1 MAASLLT
8 GQPVGDT
15 TLVQKRIEAV
25 RLPDMNLPRAAH
37 NVFYA
42 NGELTVVGGHTL
54 GFVMTPTA
62 EYFSEG
68 QWHLMNT
75 VYAHDDGT
83 VVTMEEGSRVL
94 LVGGHERNLGIG
106 QSYEAE
112 LYYPATHSFEGFGCL
127 DHKRALAQGVELEDG
142 RALVV
147 GNHQGNDAF
156 EVFDGKKSFH
166 HVKDVA
172 VWHAA
177 PYLFPIANDDVMV
190 FGAVWRDGRFQPCDT
205 VERLK
210 AEPFRAPVLG
220 EWMPFLYDQN
230 NHALESFIGDEALG
244 DYAYLVAANNDSCEV
259 AFIYVCDTVFSLLPI
274 DHPVP
279 TETEWGIIKYDRCAI
294 VDPQAHCAYL
304 VGNDPTGRAYVV
316 AVEYNQCPASL
327 TLYYTDPLEGFGNTT
342 PVLTPDGNL
351 IVTGGIIDDNFAP
364 FSSVWLLPVSGQ
376 ETAMAAAM
384 ANASSKKSL
393 WWIVG
398 GLLLFVVVLWVIRRF
413 ASLRAQ
419 RSNPGDKASGL
430 DCFVV
435 PPRNDEDSGT
445 PAPQPDLVDD
455 ELMTRIKLLMEEERL
470 YLNPNLKLADV
481 AEALDVNRNAVSAC
495 INAQGST
502 FIQLVNDYR
511 LQHAKELLLSK
522 PGKKMANVGLESGF
536 ANERSFF
543 RVFKDAT
550 GMTPKEWID
559 QQAGSN

>member
-1 MAASLLT
+1 MKKLLIILSLLMAASLLT

-15 TLVQKRIEAV
+15 TLIQKRIEAV

-37 NVFYA
+37 NVFYV

-83 VVTMEEGSRVL
+83 VVTMEEGRRVL

-127 DHKRALAQGVELEDG
+127 DHKRALAQGVEMDGG

-147 GNHQGNDAF
+147 GNHQDNDAF
-156 EVFDGKKSFH
+156 EVFDGQKSFH

-172 VWHAA
+172 VWRAA
-177 PYLFPIANDDVMV
+177 PYLLPVADDEVIV

-230 NHALESFIGDEALG
+230 NHALESFTGDEALG
-244 DYAYLVAANNDSCEV
+244 NYAYLLAAHNGNGEV
-259 AFIYVCDTVFSLLPI
+259 AFIQVRDTVFSLLPI

-279 TETEWGIIKYDRCAI
+279 TETEWSTIKYDRSAI
-294 VDPQAHCAYL
+294 VDLQAHRAYL
-304 VGNDPTGRAYVV
+304 VGNDTTGRAYVV
-316 AVEYNQCPASL
+316 AVEYNQSPATL
-327 TLYYTDPLEGFGNTT
+327 TLYYTDALEDFGNST

-351 IVTGGIIDDNFAP
+351 IVTGGIADDNFAP
-364 FSSVWLLPVSGQ
+364 FSTVWLLPVSGQ
-376 ETAMAAAM
+376 ETTMAVATV
-384 ANASSKKSL
+384 NAPSKKSL

-398 GLLLFVVVLWVIRRF
+398 GLLLVAVVWVIRRF
-413 ASLRAQ
+413 ARKS
-419 RSNPGDKASGL
+419 P
-430 DCFVV
+430 
-435 PPRNDEDSGT
+435 DST
-445 PAPQPDLVDD
+445 LVDD
-455 ELMTRIKLLMEEERL
+455 EKNSEAPATQPDPVDNELMTRIKLLMEEKRL
-470 YLNPNLKLADV
+470 YLTPNLKLTDV
-481 AEALDVNRNAVSAC
+481 ADALGVSRSAVSAC

-502 FIQLVNDYR
+502 FSQLVNDYR
-511 LQHAKELLLSK
+511 LQHAKELLLSDS
-522 PGKKMANVGLESGF
+522 GKKMATISLESGF
-536 ANERSFF
+536 SNERSFF

-550 GMTPKEWID
+550 GMTPKEWAD
-559 QQAGSN
+559 QQADCK

>member
-1 MAASLLT
+1 MKKLLIILSLLMAASLLT

-15 TLVQKRIEAV
+15 TLIQKRIEAV

-37 NVFYA
+37 NVFYV

-83 VVTMEEGSRVL
+83 VVTMDEGRKVL

-112 LYYPATHSFEGFGCL
+112 LYYAETHSFEGFGCL
-127 DHKRALAQGVELEDG
+127 DHKRALAQGVALDGG

-147 GNHQGNDAF
+147 GNHQDNDAF
-156 EVFDGKKSFH
+156 EVFDGQKSFH

-172 VWHAA
+172 VWRAA
-177 PYLFPIANDDVMV
+177 PYLLPVADDEVIV

-230 NHALESFIGDEALG
+230 NHALESFTGDEALG
-244 DYAYLVAANNDSCEV
+244 NYAYLLAAHNGNGEV
-259 AFIYVCDTVFSLLPI
+259 AFIQVRDTVFSLLPI

-279 TETEWGIIKYDRCAI
+279 TETEWSTIKYDRSAI
-294 VDPQAHCAYL
+294 VDLQAHRAYL
-304 VGNDPTGRAYVV
+304 VGNDTTGRAYVV
-316 AVEYNQCPASL
+316 AVEYNQSPATL
-327 TLYYTDPLEGFGNTT
+327 TLYYTDALEDFGNST

-351 IVTGGIIDDNFAP
+351 IVTGGIADDNFAP
-364 FSSVWLLPVSGQ
+364 FSTVWLLPVSGQ
-376 ETAMAAAM
+376 ETTMAVATV
-384 ANASSKKSL
+384 NAPSKKSL

-398 GLLLFVVVLWVIRRF
+398 GLLLVAVVWVIRRF
-413 ASLRAQ
+413 ARKS
-419 RSNPGDKASGL
+419 P
-430 DCFVV
+430 
-435 PPRNDEDSGT
+435 DST
-445 PAPQPDLVDD
+445 LVDD
-455 ELMTRIKLLMEEERL
+455 EKNSEAPATQPDPVDNELMTRIKLLMEEKRL
-470 YLNPNLKLADV
+470 YLTPNLKLTDV
-481 AEALDVNRNAVSAC
+481 ADALGVSRSAVSAC

-502 FIQLVNDYR
+502 FSQLVNDYR
-511 LQHAKELLLSK
+511 LQHAKELLLSDS
-522 PGKKMANVGLESGF
+522 GKKMATISLESGF
-536 ANERSFF
+536 SNERSFF

-550 GMTPKEWID
+550 GMTPKEWAD
-559 QQAGSN
+559 QQADCK

>member
-1 MAASLLT
+1 MKKLLIILSLLMAASLLT

-15 TLVQKRIEAV
+15 TLIQKRIEAV

-37 NVFYA
+37 NVFYV

-83 VVTMEEGSRVL
+83 VVTMDEGRKVL

-112 LYYPATHSFEGFGCL
+112 LYYAETHSFEGFGCL
-127 DHKRALAQGVELEDG
+127 DHKRALAQGVALDGG

-147 GNHQGNDAF
+147 GNHQDNDAF
-156 EVFDGKKSFH
+156 EVFDGQKSFH

-172 VWHAA
+172 VWRAA
-177 PYLFPIANDDVMV
+177 PYLLPVADDEVIV

-230 NHALESFIGDEALG
+230 NHALESFTGDEALG
-244 DYAYLVAANNDSCEV
+244 NYAYLLAAHNGNGEV
-259 AFIYVCDTVFSLLPI
+259 AFIQVRDTVFSLLPI

-279 TETEWGIIKYDRCAI
+279 TETEWSTIKYDRSAI
-294 VDPQAHCAYL
+294 VDLQAHRAYL
-304 VGNDPTGRAYVV
+304 VGNDTTGRAYVV
-316 AVEYNQCPASL
+316 AVEYNQSPATL
-327 TLYYTDPLEGFGNTT
+327 TLYYTDALEDFGNST

-351 IVTGGIIDDNFAP
+351 IVTGGIADDNFAP
-364 FSSVWLLPVSGQ
+364 FSTVWLLPVSGQ
-376 ETAMAAAM
+376 ETTMAVATV
-384 ANASSKKSL
+384 NAPSKKSL

-398 GLLLFVVVLWVIRRF
+398 GLLLVAVVWVIRRF
-413 ASLRAQ
+413 ARKS
-419 RSNPGDKASGL
+419 P
-430 DCFVV
+430 
-435 PPRNDEDSGT
+435 DST
-445 PAPQPDLVDD
+445 LVDD
-455 ELMTRIKLLMEEERL
+455 EKNSEAPATQPDPVDNELMTRIKLLMEEKRL
-470 YLNPNLKLADV
+470 YLTPNLKLTDV
-481 AEALDVNRNAVSAC
+481 ADALGVSRSAVSAC

-502 FIQLVNDYR
+502 FSQLVNDYR
-511 LQHAKELLLSK
+511 LQHAKELLLSDS
-522 PGKKMANVGLESGF
+522 GKKMATISLESGF
-536 ANERSFF
+536 SNERSFF

-550 GMTPKEWID
+550 GMTPKEWAD
-559 QQAGSN
+559 QQADCN

>member
-1 MAASLLT
+1 MKKLLIILSLLMAASLLT

-15 TLVQKRIEAV
+15 TLIQKRIEAV

-37 NVFYA
+37 NVFYV

-83 VVTMEEGSRVL
+83 VVTMEEGRRVL

-127 DHKRALAQGVELEDG
+127 DHKRALAQGVALDGG

-147 GNHQGNDAF
+147 GNHQDNDAF
-156 EVFDGKKSFH
+156 EVFDGQKSFH

-172 VWHAA
+172 VWRAA
-177 PYLFPIANDDVMV
+177 PYLLPVADDEVIV

-230 NHALESFIGDEALG
+230 NHALESFTGDEALG
-244 DYAYLVAANNDSCEV
+244 NYAYLLAAHNGNGEV
-259 AFIYVCDTVFSLLPI
+259 AFIQVRDTVFSLLPI

-279 TETEWGIIKYDRCAI
+279 TETEWSTIKYDRSAI
-294 VDPQAHCAYL
+294 VDLQAHRAYL
-304 VGNDPTGRAYVV
+304 VGNDTTGRAYVV
-316 AVEYNQCPASL
+316 AVEYNQSPATL
-327 TLYYTDPLEGFGNTT
+327 TLYYTDALEDFGNST

-351 IVTGGIIDDNFAP
+351 IVTGGIADDNFAP
-364 FSSVWLLPVSGQ
+364 FSTVWLLPVSGQ
-376 ETAMAAAM
+376 ETTMAVATV
-384 ANASSKKSL
+384 NAPSKKSL

-398 GLLLFVVVLWVIRRF
+398 GLLLVAVVWVIRRF
-413 ASLRAQ
+413 ARKS
-419 RSNPGDKASGL
+419 P
-430 DCFVV
+430 
-435 PPRNDEDSGT
+435 DST
-445 PAPQPDLVDD
+445 LVDD
-455 ELMTRIKLLMEEERL
+455 EKNSEAPATQPDPVDNELMTRIKLLMEEKRL
-470 YLNPNLKLADV
+470 YLTPNLKLTDV
-481 AEALDVNRNAVSAC
+481 ADALGVSRSAVSAC

-502 FIQLVNDYR
+502 FSQLVNDYR
-511 LQHAKELLLSK
+511 LQHAKELLLSDS
-522 PGKKMANVGLESGF
+522 GKKMATISLESGF
-536 ANERSFF
+536 SNERSFF

-550 GMTPKEWID
+550 GMTPKEWAD
-559 QQAGSN
+559 QQADCK